1 MSPLLAHIHE
11 KKKKKEKGTIAFLFL
26 VLLLKQAPL
35 KRRHHANGLLVIG
48 SHIQVLQ
55 NLVNLKKYYLLSIVF
70 VFWLATD
77 NFNIQ

>member
-11 KKKKKEKGTIAFLFL
+11 KKKKKKEKGTIAFLFL

-35 KRRHHANGLLVIG
+35 KRRHHENGLLVIG

-70 VFWLATD
+70 VF
-77 NFNIQ
+77 